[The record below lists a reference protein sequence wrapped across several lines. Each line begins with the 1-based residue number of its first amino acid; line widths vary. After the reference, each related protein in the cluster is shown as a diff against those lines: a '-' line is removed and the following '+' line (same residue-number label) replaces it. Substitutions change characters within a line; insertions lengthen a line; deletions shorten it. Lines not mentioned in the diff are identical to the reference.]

1 MYVIGGQSFL
11 SLVRE
16 SHVLISTAA
25 YYPPSH
31 ALLNSPPPP
40 TFDALLELA
49 DLANLGN
56 LGAIGLAM
64 GGLGSRAATVSKE
77 QITKSKLIVVK
88 AKDLVVWT
96 PKEGEKEPELDTKGT
111 AVRDNCIERVRQNLI
126 CGNRLILMLLQC
138 LICLDAYEPEDDVR
152 VMSCRHA
159 FHKNCV
165 DTWMETGKN
174 NCPFCR
180 GKVR

>member
-11 SLVRE
+11 SIVRE
-16 SHVLISTAA
+16 SYVLISTAA

-31 ALLNSPPPP
+31 ALLNSLPPP

-96 PKEGEKEPELDTKGT
+96 PKEGEKEPESDTKGT

-126 CGNRLILMLLQC
+126 CGNRLILMHPAVLDLPGCIRARRRCTRYELPSC
-138 LICLDAYEPEDDVR
+138 LP
-152 VMSCRHA
+152 
-159 FHKNCV
+159 
-165 DTWMETGKN
+165 
-174 NCPFCR
+174 
-180 GKVR
+180 